1 MTALRPAQPPV
12 GEMFPNRH
20 RTRRAADVVS
30 PSRAAGGFPTLGGG
44 VRARTGQDMA
54 RRAAPA
60 SRDAGGAGEGGG

>member
-44 VRARTGQDMA
+44 MRTGPRPDLAGPDAATA
-54 RRAAPA
+54 RLEP
-60 SRDAGGAGEGGG
+60 SEGGA

>member
-44 VRARTGQDMA
+44 MGSHSRVDMA
-54 RRAAPA
+54 GPDVSAPSEA
-60 SRDAGGAGEGGG
+60 VGAAGGRL